1 MRRIQ
6 ISSIGTGGKLPRLS
20 VWRTALALVFPVLLA
35 ACDSNSNPVGPSR
48 LSTQLEP
55 AQQPTASG
63 QPAVTFPPPL
73 SPTPPLVVSGQPPMT
88 PPAPA
93 PPMMP
98 SVTPSHPGS
107 TAGGQF
113 SVSR

>member
-1 MRRIQ
+1 MCHIQ
-6 ISSIGTGGKLPRLS
+6 ISSIGTGGKLSGPS
-20 VWRTALALVFPVLLA
+20 VWRTALALVFLVPLA

-48 LSTQLEP
+48 LSSRSEP

-73 SPTPPLVVSGQPPMT
+73 SPSPPLVVFGQPPMT
-88 PPAPA
+88 PPAFA
-93 PPMMP
+93 PPTMP
-98 SVTPSHPGS
+98 NVTPSQPGS